1 MVTCEKGSGHDSSSV
16 IFLTL
21 LLFPFTPGRA
31 A

>member
-1 MVTCEKGSGHDSSSV
+1 MFTCEKGSGHQSSSV

-21 LLFPFTPGRA
+21 LLGTIMTGRA